1 MGRDRLPQQLSIT
14 VRHTVIETTL
24 DGKVVMVEKDRIKNK
39 SSYRSLPLVPEI
51 KSLLQRLK
59 AEQEGNQKVCGS
71 AYNMEYFGYLYV
83 DELGNRIKPNYITQN
98 FARLLQNKGLRK
110 IRFHDL
116 RHPYVKPTTKKYK
129 STKTEI
135 PNYQECQLI
144 VQDFCFPLSL
154 SDMNNREKYSLML
167 NSLLITLP
175 LYFQQYLMAVC
186 LS

>member
-1 MGRDRLPQQLSIT
+1 M
-14 VRHTVIETTL
+14 VRRHAAFSREEL
-24 DGKVVMVEKDRIKNK
+24 MMP
-39 SSYRSLPLVPEI
+39 SYVTSHFGD
-51 KSLLQRLK
+51 LLKKL
-59 AEQEGNQKVCGS
+59 
-71 AYNMEYFGYLYV
+71 
-83 DELGNRIKPNYITQN
+83 
-98 FARLLQNKGLRK
+98 GLRK

-129 STKTEI
+129 STKIEN

-154 SDMNNREKYSLML
+154 SDNREKYSLML